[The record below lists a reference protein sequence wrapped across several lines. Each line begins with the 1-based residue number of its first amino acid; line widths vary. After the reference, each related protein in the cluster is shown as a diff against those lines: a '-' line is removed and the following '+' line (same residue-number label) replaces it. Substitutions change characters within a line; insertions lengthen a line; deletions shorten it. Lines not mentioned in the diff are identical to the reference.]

1 MPRAVRGG
9 MSVSVGH
16 RFDRPDVGRIWRFF
30 VVGALAAG
38 LQTALLWTLV
48 EVEDVYYLLAAVVAI
63 EITILSQYVLNNAWT
78 FSDRSNDGLRP
89 FLSGLVRTN
98 LVRGTA
104 IPLQAAL
111 LFAMVD
117 ALGLM
122 YLGAN
127 AIAIFVSGFYRY
139 ALDARWT
146 WGAA

>member
-1 MPRAVRGG
+1 
-9 MSVSVGH
+9 MSVSGGY
-16 RFDRPDVGRIWRFF
+16 RFDRRVTGRLWRFF
-30 VVGALAAG
+30 VVGVLAAG
-38 LQTALLWTLV
+38 LQTVLLWAFV
-48 EVEDVYYLLAAVVAI
+48 EVGEFYYVLAAVVAI

-89 FLSGLVRTN
+89 FLGGLLRTN

-104 IPLQAAL
+104 IPIQTGL
-111 LFAMVD
+111 LFALVD

-127 AIAIFVSGFYRY
+127 AIAILVSGFYRY

>member
-1 MPRAVRGG
+1 MSGVVCTP

-16 RFDRPDVGRIWRFF
+16 RLDRPAVGRLWRFF
-30 VVGALAAG
+30 VVGVLAAG
-38 LQTALLWTLV
+38 LQSALLWAFV
-48 EVEDVYYLLAAVVAI
+48 EVGELYYLLAAVVAI

-89 FLSGLVRTN
+89 FLGGLLRTN

-104 IPLQAAL
+104 IPLQTGL
-111 LFAMVD
+111 LFVFVD

-127 AIAIFVSGFYRY
+127 LVAVFLSGFYRY

-146 WGAA
+146 WG

>member
-1 MPRAVRGG
+1 

-16 RFDRPDVGRIWRFF
+16 HLDRPTTGRLWRFF

-38 LQTALLWTLV
+38 LQTALLWTFV
-48 EVEDVYYLLAAVVAI
+48 EVGEVYYVLAAVVAI
-63 EITILSQYVLNNAWT
+63 EVTILSQYAVNNAWT
-78 FSDRSNDGLRP
+78 FRDRSNDGLRP
-89 FLSGLVRTN
+89 FLGGLLRTN

-104 IPLQAAL
+104 IPLQTGM
-111 LFAMVD
+111 LFVLVD

-127 AIAIFVSGFYRY
+127 AVAIFVSGFYRY

-146 WGAA
+146 WGTA

>member
-1 MPRAVRGG
+1 

-16 RFDRPDVGRIWRFF
+16 RFDRPDVGRLWRFF
-30 VVGALAAG
+30 VVGVLAAG
-38 LQTALLWTLV
+38 LQSALLWTFV
-48 EVEDVYYLLAAVVAI
+48 EVGDLYYLVAVVVAI

-78 FSDRSNDGLRP
+78 FSDQSNDGLRP
-89 FLSGLVRTN
+89 FLGGLVRTN

-104 IPLQAAL
+104 IPLQAGL
-111 LFAMVD
+111 LFVFVD

-127 AIAIFVSGFYRY
+127 LVAIFLSGFYRY

-146 WGAA
+146 WG